1 MRAEEEFVVPLVSST
16 RSAARARIARRSG
29 LVALAAM
36 AAMAV
41 LAASAAAAR
50 PSFDVNSDGA
60 MTPKFRFDRHDYAVR
75 CSADANRLLID
86 GAPGWQARVG
96 TGKFRGGDRTIRL
109 RIRSASQLRI
119 AFRNRKRGSRQA
131 FHVRCLPR
139 AFPDYSFHRNA
150 PGGPKLF
157 SMQLFSRW
165 AVIFDRNGAPVWWY
179 RASGE
184 ADNFQILADGTI
196 AFDPVDQASLQTG
209 DYEIRTLRGRLLRV
223 VRGAG
228 GATAD
233 IHEIQLLPNG
243 NYLIG
248 AQVEYQDDVTA
259 YGGSPS
265 STVIGIEIQEITPD
279 GDLVSSWDSRDHIGL
294 EESGRWWDQSI
305 LDNEPYDV
313 VHWNSAELI
322 GKNRLLLSF
331 RHLDAVYLVNR
342 RSGKVIWKLGGTET
356 PESLDVLN
364 DPHGDYPLGGQ
375 HDARLLPDG
384 SISIHDNRT
393 GLGDPPRAVRYR
405 VNTDAGTARLV
416 QSIEDPEVPTS
427 FCCGSARRLDSGDWL
442 IGWGGDSMVGGY
454 DSEGNRLFDLELATG
469 FSYRTIPVPDGAV
482 TLRQLRRA
490 MDAMG

>member
-1 MRAEEEFVVPLVSST
+1 
-16 RSAARARIARRSG
+16 
-29 LVALAAM
+29 
-36 AAMAV
+36 
-41 LAASAAAAR
+41 
-50 PSFDVNSDGA
+50 
-60 MTPKFRFDRHDYAVR
+60 MT
-75 CSADANRLLID
+75 
-86 GAPGWQARVG
+86 
-96 TGKFRGGDRTIRL
+96 
-109 RIRSASQLRI
+109 
-119 AFRNRKRGSRQA
+119 
-131 FHVRCLPR
+131 
-139 AFPDYSFHRNA
+139 
-150 PGGPKLF
+150 
-157 SMQLFSRW
+157 
-165 AVIFDRNGAPVWWY
+165 
-179 RASGE
+179 
-184 ADNFQILADGTI
+184 DGTI

-294 EESGRWWDQSI
+294 EETGRWWDQSI

-313 VHWNSAELI
+313 VHWNSAEAI

-375 HDARLLPDG
+375 HDARMLPDG
-384 SISIHDNRT
+384 SITIHDNRT

-416 QSIEDPEVPTS
+416 QSIEDPEVPAS

-442 IGWGGDSMVGGY
+442 IGWGGDSTVGGY
-454 DSEGNRLFDLELATG
+454 DSEGNRLFDLKLATG
-469 FSYRTIPVPDGAV
+469 FSYRAIPVPDGAV